1 MSAKTDFLNKTLK
14 DVGGEIGDLLKGGLH
29 SNKAINP
36 IADSF
41 FGVPQVAYQTFKS
54 GDIRKAAKEVFY
66 KDGKLN
72 YGKVAGSFV
81 GASAAA
87 RVASGGGIY
96 KDSRGQNNFIG
107 IPFV

>member
-1 MSAKTDFLNKTLK
+1 MSKQSFAEKTLREI
-14 DVGGEIGDLLKGGLH
+14 GGDIGDLLKGGLE

-36 IADSF
+36 IADKF
-41 FGVPQVAYQTFKS
+41 FGVPQLAYKTFKN
-54 GDIRKAAKEVFY
+54 GDVRQAAKDVFF
-66 KDGKLN
+66 KDGKLD